1 MSERPQKERPGKT
14 SGDGSVSV
22 QTRRTQALV
31 HLMTRIAFERS
42 VDEPWSVRNTPWW
55 AMGTRS
61 ARSAHRSPECVGRE
75 TRVRKRDRLSLP
87 LSFAGRAPSLKV
99 ATPVHGDSETVIK
112 RLQCSERPLASVPS
126 TSSSSTSPAHEP
138 AIILRMIWDKDRWR
152 CVRPPLVQILP
163 APESSLT

>member
-1 MSERPQKERPGKT
+1 MRERPQKRAPRKN
-14 SGDGSVSV
+14 GSVSV